1 MMTAMLAVKN
11 IQGAQYDCWKV
22 NSDAEYHE
30 GEVQTKT
37 FKVVFRLKKDAA
49 PQSEDV
55 TARDEN
61 EARGLVQT
69 KYGLA
74 TYLIVSVAEIKG

>member
-1 MMTAMLAVKN
+1 
-11 IQGAQYDCWKV
+11 
-22 NSDAEYHE
+22 
-30 GEVQTKT
+30 
-37 FKVVFRLKKDAA
+37 LKKDAA